1 MENFNEI
8 VNEVLKHSLSKVET
22 VTLDVESVLS
32 VFYIKE
38 HLNNKQLSAENIYY
52 VKKIINTIRNN
63 SSYALSIDIRYLIF
77 WYLINYIDSEQ
88 NELQLK
94 KDFFSVYIFFHKF
107 ENIIDNK
114 ELIKLIFPDDRI
126 DEFLHLLTES
136 VENIDFWSLDLTEKK
151 LIIYK
156 VFFITSILFERS
168 IDAFKQLNSF
178 LYKYFLEAITKD
190 EDEIVF
196 YLYTPLQFT
205 WNGVSSTQEEFKIFN
220 EKVEKKLEEY
230 VSSVLINKYSL
241 KPYVRE
247 INKNQVIKVV
257 FLQERLINYSINRVF
272 YSLMKGLSREQN
284 KKFEFIVMDLN
295 FKELGGSQEFEQEEI
310 KKLGIKLIDCH
321 KRFSKD
327 IGFVYNTV
335 DKALKIREWIIEN
348 NVDVLIGMHS
358 RPEYNFLF
366 TTRTSPHQIYWSHG
380 NFKYMID
387 TIDKRITHSSYECYD
402 SFSLPLN
409 IEKYDPKISI
419 EEVLEVR
426 RTFPKD
432 SLILGSIGRLV
443 KIDNFEFLETVK
455 KIILKNPKTVYLAC
469 GSGDKNSIIEKLLKL
484 DILEYFYFPGHINS
498 HIYGH
503 VIDIW
508 LESFPYGNGE
518 SRAEYYNKESNVFIM
533 IYLNE
538 DKNERRKRVSE
549 FLEVNETSFK
559 KACDFYGITIDEY
572 KYLAFDISELTQAFN
587 STTEYIDKTNF
598 LIKSFND
605 KDLIEKFKLLKKVY
619 NYAWNMIS
627 KDSFEALL
635 K

>member
-1 MENFNEI
+1 MNEFNIAVKEVLENFIQNLQKGI
-8 VNEVLKHSLSKVET
+8 LDNDSLVGF
-22 VTLDVESVLS
+22 
-32 VFYIKE
+32 FYIKNHTLNGSMLSIE
-38 HLNNKQLSAENIYY
+38 NRELIVAISLTLDEKYEKNDIKILVTLYLLKTMIDLNNEDIYCRKFFKDYINFQDLQNI
-52 VKKIINTIRNN
+52 
-63 SSYALSIDIRYLIF
+63 L
-77 WYLINYIDSEQ
+77 
-88 NELQLK
+88 
-94 KDFFSVYIFFHKF
+94 
-107 ENIIDNK
+107 DNK
-114 ELIKLIFPDDRI
+114 ELIKMIYPQDKLS
-126 DEFLHLLTES
+126 EFLSYL
-136 VENIDFWSLDLTEKK
+136 NIILAEEPFFEKDLEQKEK
-151 LIIYK
+151 IIYI
-156 VFFITSILFERS
+156 FHFITTMFYEREEK
-168 IDAFKQLNSF
+168 AFKQM
-178 LYKYFLEAITKD
+178 YKYLYRIFLEAIEKND
-190 EDEIVF
+190 EEVVF
-196 YLYTPLQFT
+196 YLYFPLQFS
-205 WNGVSSTQEEFKIFN
+205 WNGVSTSQEDFGKFN
-220 EKVEKKLEEY
+220 NEVEKKLEKYIKERIIPKY
-230 VSSVLINKYSL
+230 NIKPVNKDI
-241 KPYVRE
+241 K
-247 INKNQVIKVV
+247 NKKVKKV
-257 FLQERLINYSINRVF
+257 AFIHDRLINYSIFNVFERLLKVLKEKKNENFEFLILDLNFPQLGGSDKEVQERV
-272 YSLMKGLSREQN
+272 
-284 KKFEFIVMDLN
+284 KKLGFEFI
-295 FKELGGSQEFEQEEI
+295 E
-310 KKLGIKLIDCH
+310 CH
-321 KRFSKD
+321 ERFFNNKN
-327 IGFVYNTV
+327 ILFTPVQ
-335 DKALKIREWIIEN
+335 KCIAIRKMIIEMDIDIL
-348 NVDVLIGMHS
+348 VGMHS
-358 RPEYNFLF
+358 QPDYNFLF
-366 TTRTSPHQIYWSHG
+366 TTRTAPLQIYWSHG